1 MVGSALK
8 PQNLTHFLYFKND
21 ICTIQL
27 PEKFTFP
34 FYYEPHLLAKIASKE
49 LQEYLE
55 NQTDFEHDFGFQ
67 NQDNAG
73 AIGKMFGVLVVKNNE
88 NELGY
93 LAAFSGKFADNSLP
107 TKFVPPVFNMRTE
120 GSFYIKGKAEIDV
133 INRHISD
140 LKNDKMY
147 ISLKKSFKK
156 LIKIIEYDLGEQRKK
171 MKISKTE
178 RKFRKKISEISLT
191 DEEIKNFS
199 KKLEQE
205 SYNDQF
211 FYKELQEYYD
221 LKIHKIQS
229 ELSIFEHKI
238 NALKK
243 ERKEKSI
250 ILQHLL
256 FSNYTFLNQQK
267 NPKSLLD
274 IFNYPTIK
282 PPAGSGECAAPKLLQ
297 YAFANDLQPICL
309 AEFWWGISPNSEIR
323 KHKNFYPA
331 CQSRCKPIL
340 SHMLQNLKID
350 ENLLIENLSE
360 KQQLTII
367 YEDDILVVVNKPAE
381 FLSVP
386 GKEIKDSVYTRIK
399 EKYPTANGPLIVHR
413 LDMSTSGILVLTK
426 TKEANKIL
434 QIQFIKRTVK
444 KRYVALLEGILSENS
459 GKITLPIRL
468 DLDDRPKQLVDF
480 ENGKKAETYW
490 QIIQREKDK
499 TRVYFYPITGRT
511 HQLRVHAAHKN
522 GLNTPIVGDD
532 LYGKKAT
539 RLFLHAEFI
548 EFVHPSTN
556 EKMSFTIAPDF

>member
-1 MVGSALK
+1 M
-8 PQNLTHFLYFKND
+8 THFLPFKSD
-21 ICTIQL
+21 ISTIQL

-34 FYYEPHLLAKIASKE
+34 FYYEPHLLAKIACKE
-49 LQEYLE
+49 LQDYLE
-55 NQTDFEHDFGFQ
+55 NQTDFQHNFGFE
-67 NQDNAG
+67 NTNSVG
-73 AIGKMFGVLVVKNNE
+73 EIGKMFGVLVVKNNN

-93 LAAFSGKFADNSLP
+93 LAAFSGKLADNSLP
-107 TKFVPPVFNMRTE
+107 TQFVPPIFNMRTE
-120 GSFYIKGKAEIDV
+120 GSFYIKGEAEIDI
-133 INRHISD
+133 INFKISI
-140 LKNDKMY
+140 LKNDEVY
-147 ISLKKSFKK
+147 ISLKKSYKK
-156 LIKIIEYDLGEQRKK
+156 IIKIIEEDLAEQRKK
-171 MKISKTE
+171 LKISKTE
-178 RKFRKKISEISLT
+178 RKLRKKISETSLSVE
-191 DEEIKNFS
+191 DIQNIS

-221 LKIHKIQS
+221 LKTHKFQS
-229 ELSIFEHKI
+229 ELNVFEHKI

-250 ILQHLL
+250 ILQQQL

-267 NPKSLLD
+267 EPKSLLD
-274 IFNYPTIK
+274 IFNFPTVK

-323 KHKNFYPA
+323 KHKNSYPA
-331 CQSRCKPIL
+331 CQSRCKLIL
-340 SHMLQNLKID
+340 SHMLQDLKMD

-367 YEDDILVVVNKPAE
+367 YEDDVLVVVNKPGE

-399 EKYPTANGPLIVHR
+399 EKYPTATGPLIVHR

-434 QIQFIKRTVK
+434 QSQFIQRTVK
-444 KRYVALLEGILSENS
+444 KSYVALLEGILSENS
-459 GKITLPIRL
+459 GKINLPIRL
-468 DLDDRPKQLVDF
+468 DLDDRPKQLVDY
-480 ENGKKAETYW
+480 ENGKKAETDW
-490 QIIQREKDK
+490 EIIQREKDK
-499 TRVYFYPITGRT
+499 TRVHFYPITGRT
-511 HQLRVHAAHKN
+511 HQLRVHAAHKD
-522 GLNTPIVGDD
+522 GLNAPIVGDD

-539 RLFLHAEFI
+539 RLCLHAEFI